1 MKPVNI
7 VGVPEHFNLPWHMGL
22 EEGVFAQAGIDLKWV
37 DVPEGT
43 GRMCK
48 MLSEKEADL
57 AVILTEGITKSIIEG
72 NQVKIVQ
79 EYIATPLL
87 WGIHVAQASEYKSVA
102 SLEGRIAAI
111 SRFGSGS
118 HLMSFVLA
126 EQQKWQASEHKF
138 EVVDTI
144 EGAIDALQNQKA
156 DYFLWERFTTKP
168 LVDRGVFRRLGDCP
182 TPWPCFVIAARTE
195 FIEKER
201 AALRLI
207 LENINRISSE
217 FKHIPSIDR
226 TIANRYDQRLEDVR
240 EWLSLTNWSQSKI
253 ESQVIQNVINTLYN
267 LKLIEKRCKA
277 DDILTIL

>member
-1 MKPVNI
+1 MKRVNI

-22 EEGVFAQAGIDLKWV
+22 EEGVFAQAGIDLIWT

-48 MLSEKEADL
+48 MLNEKEADL

-72 NQVKIVQ
+72 NPVKIIQ

-87 WGIHVAQASEYKSVA
+87 WGIHVAQASEYESVA
-102 SLEGRIAAI
+102 SLEGGTAAI

-118 HLMSFVLA
+118 HLMSFLLA
-126 EQQKWQASEHKF
+126 EQQKWSTDNHTF
-138 EVVDTI
+138 EVVHTI
-144 EGAIDALQNQKA
+144 EGAVDALQNKKA

-168 LVDRGVFRRLGDCP
+168 LVDRGIFRRLGDCP

-195 FIEKER
+195 FIEKEP
-201 AALRLI
+201 AAVQLV

-226 TIANRYDQRLEDVR
+226 TIANRYDQKLEDVQ
-240 EWLSLTNWSQSKI
+240 EWLTLTKWSQSKI
-253 ESQVIQNVINTLYN
+253 KTQVIENVINTLYN

-277 DDILTIL
+277 HDILTIL